1 MIYVVLSSL
10 CFLCAPCQALF
21 VLFILA
27 YIHIAFSRSPINCL
41 EAVRERW
48 PRDGI
53 LRVEIQR
60 NSSRAPVFLQ
70 YYDSSGLQEE
80 LEAEEGGGGV
90 AGLSLAA
97 LQEED
102 EEEEEMT
109 LEMFDNSSVQVS
121 RDSRY
126 SQRGAARGI
135 RILTGLPAAFCFCC
149 SLSWTSSLI

>member
-1 MIYVVLSSL
+1 MYKPDSNTSL
-10 CFLCAPCQALF
+10 LLCASGQALF

-41 EAVRERW
+41 EVVRERW

-60 NSSRAPVFLQ
+60 NSSRASIFLQ
-70 YYDSSGLQEE
+70 HYDSSGLQEE
-80 LEAEEGGGGV
+80 PEAEEGRGGV

-97 LQEED
+97 LQEEEE

-121 RDSRY
+121 RDVTGSA
-126 SQRGAARGI
+126 SPQSVFGL
-135 RILTGLPAAFCFCC
+135 LTV
-149 SLSWTSSLI
+149 

>member
-1 MIYVVLSSL
+1 MLVNVSVKCPPFAVL
-10 CFLCAPCQALF
+10 QALF

-70 YYDSSGLQEE
+70 NHDSSGLQEE
-80 LEAEEGGGGV
+80 LEGQEDAGGAV
-90 AGLSLAA
+90 AQLSLAA
-97 LQEED
+97 LQEEED
-102 EEEEEMT
+102 EEEMT
-109 LEMFDNSSVQVS
+109 LEMFENSSVQVG
-121 RDSRY
+121 DV
-126 SQRGAARGI
+126 
-135 RILTGLPAAFCFCC
+135 LLFCH
-149 SLSWTSSLI
+149 L